1 VLDNSL
7 SGAGIIEKPGVYR
20 MAGISQVR
28 CVAHDRGSFPEKTG
42 VKR

>member
-1 VLDNSL
+1 MLDNSL
-7 SGAGIIEKPGVYR
+7 SGAGITDKPGVYG

-42 VKR
+42 MKG